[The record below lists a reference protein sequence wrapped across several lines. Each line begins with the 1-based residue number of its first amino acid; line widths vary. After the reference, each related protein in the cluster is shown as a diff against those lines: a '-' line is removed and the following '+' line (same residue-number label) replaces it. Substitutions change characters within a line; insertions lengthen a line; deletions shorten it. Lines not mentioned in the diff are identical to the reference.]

1 MLMPPTLLEH
11 SSEPVYMQIYGY
23 FRTEILCGRLPSTH
37 KLPSIRQLAQ
47 HLGISRNP
55 VESAYAQLVA
65 EGYIVNKPKSGYT
78 AAQMERWTLPDQE
91 LLQSNDSPSNG
102 IPSNKISSNEN
113 PNDNFHPDLNLK
125 NTLPNTTPTIAYDY
139 DQMDTNHFPFD
150 LWRKI
155 TLQVLR
161 PAASELL
168 QYGNKKGE
176 SGLRKL
182 ITEHLKHNRGVECDP
197 EQVII
202 TSGTQQAAIML
213 SWLLHKEHRILAV
226 EATIHPGL
234 HHVFRHQGL
243 TTIPIPV
250 GADGISLNELSSDP
264 SLRAVYVTP
273 SHQFPYGMILSA
285 AKRIK
290 LLQWAADTNGIIIED
305 DYDSDFLFEGRPVP
319 ALQGLDR
326 NGCVVYLGTFSKAL
340 APSIRLSYMILPPA
354 LLERFE
360 NEFTYYD
367 QTASRL
373 TQKTMEL
380 MMVQG
385 HFERHV
391 RRMRKIY
398 SEKRTALL
406 AAIQLYFG
414 QQAQVSGASSGLHLI
429 LHIDCSLPL
438 QVLVQKAAD
447 CGVQIHPV
455 TDYRATQTVLQ
466 EPVSQTIEV
475 DSQEPLSQVSHRFLL
490 GFGGLSTELITEGIR
505 RIAEAWFPTHI
516 C

>member
-1 MLMPPTLLEH
+1 
-11 SSEPVYMQIYGY
+11 MQIHLY
-23 FRTEILCGRLPSTH
+23 FREEILSGRLPSHH

-65 EGYIVNKPKSGYT
+65 EGYIINKAKSGFF
-78 AAQMERWTLPDQE
+78 AEHIEIWTLPDQE
-91 LLQSNDSPSNG
+91 LPDQELLQNNRAQSDNVHADSDLDFHLDFHLDLDLDLGASEMKNAPS
-102 IPSNKISSNEN
+102 S
-113 PNDNFHPDLNLK
+113 
-125 NTLPNTTPTIAYDY
+125 TTSTIAFDY
-139 DQMDTNHFPFD
+139 DMMDTNHFPFD
-150 LWRKI
+150 MWKKM

-168 QYGNKKGE
+168 QYGDRKGE
-176 SGLRKL
+176 CGLRKL
-182 ITEHLKHNRGVECDP
+182 IAEHLKYNRGVACDS

-202 TSGTQQAAIML
+202 TSGTQQAAIIL

-243 TTIPIPV
+243 TTIPISV
-250 GADGISLNELSSDP
+250 GTDGISLDEVSSNP

-340 APSIRLSYMILPPA
+340 APSIRLSYMILPPS
-354 LLERFE
+354 LLTRFE
-360 NEFTYYD
+360 KEFTYYD

-385 HFERHV
+385 HLERHV

-398 SEKRTALL
+398 SEKRSALL
-406 AAIQLYFG
+406 TAIEIYFG

-438 QVLVQKAAD
+438 QALVQRAAD
-447 CGVQIHPV
+447 CSVQLHPV
-455 TDYRATQTVLQ
+455 TDYLDTQD
-466 EPVSQTIEV
+466 VSQSPN
-475 DSQEPLSQVSHRFLL
+475 SQASHHFLL

-505 RIAEAWFPTHI
+505 RIAEAWFPTH
-516 C
+516 